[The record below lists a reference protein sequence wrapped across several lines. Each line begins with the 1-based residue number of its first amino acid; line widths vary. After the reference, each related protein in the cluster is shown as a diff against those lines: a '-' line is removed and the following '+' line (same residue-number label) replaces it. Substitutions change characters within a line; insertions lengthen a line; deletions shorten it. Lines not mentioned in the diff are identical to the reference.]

1 MGAEPVTVAIPVR
14 NGGGRLREVLAA
26 VRTQQ
31 LDRPVEL
38 LVADSG
44 STDGS
49 VGVAE
54 TYGAT
59 VIPVAP
65 GEFSHSGTRNL
76 LLERSRG
83 SHVAF
88 LTQDAIP
95 ATDSWL
101 ARLLDGFALADD
113 VALVFGPYLPRADAS
128 PMVVRELR
136 EWFGSFAHDGRPQV
150 DRGAPAGE
158 SPSPRAGF
166 FTDANGCVARWA
178 WAGVPFP
185 DVEYAED
192 QALARDMLA
201 SAHAKA
207 YHPDAAV
214 IHSHDYPPI
223 QLFRRSFDEWR
234 ALAEVR
240 GMAAEGRPLRLALT
254 CSDASAMTSGTS
266 AATAP
271 AGRA

>member
-26 VRTQQ
+26 VRTQRA
-31 LDRPVEL
+31 RPAGRAAGGRL
-38 LVADSG
+38 R

-49 VGVAE
+49 AGWPE
-54 TYGAT
+54 TFGAT

-65 GEFSHSGTRNL
+65 GEFSHSGTRNQL
-76 LLERSRG
+76 VERSRG

-88 LTQDAIP
+88 LTQDAVP
-95 ATDSWL
+95 ATESWL
-101 ARLLDGFALADD
+101 ARLLDGFTLADD

-185 DVEYAED
+185 MWNTP
-192 QALARDMLA
+192 RTR
-201 SAHAKA
+201 
-207 YHPDAAV
+207 P
-214 IHSHDYPPI
+214 
-223 QLFRRSFDEWR
+223 WR
-234 ALAEVR
+234 V
-240 GMAAEGRPLRLALT
+240 T
-254 CSDASAMTSGTS
+254 CSRRVMPRPTIPT
-266 AATAP
+266 P
-271 AGRA
+271 R